1 MKRIIAQAR
10 KELTQTFR
18 DRLTLALALALP
30 LAQMWLIGQ
39 AVSLSVTDLGVVVS
53 DMDQSP
59 LSRRYAEALRASLT
73 FRVVPL
79 EAGERPENAL
89 EDETAHAAVVIPEG
103 FDRDLRRGLGAEVQW
118 LLDGTDANTANIMRG
133 QASAI
138 TQAFNAQVAPESA
151 RGAIVPAVRFWYN
164 PGRDSDKYIGPGIFA
179 VGLALFPPL
188 LAALAM
194 SREGEQKTILQ
205 VYVSSISAHEYL
217 LGKILAFGIIAAAE
231 WVLTLVFAMLL
242 FGLWF
247 KGDPTPFIVSSFLY
261 LFCVVAFGAMIGAR
275 IPDRAA
281 AIQAIQN
288 TGFLLSYLLAGFIF
302 PISNI
307 PDSVRW
313 ISYLIPARY
322 YIEVSRDVFVRG
334 GGWPAVWNA
343 PVVLGLLG
351 AFFFLSAWKRMRSMQ
366 VEA

>member
-133 QASAI
+133 QATAI
-138 TQAFNAQVAPESA
+138 TQAFNAQADEPHLRERQRQRQRQRQPVAERLRQFFA
-151 RGAIVPAVRFWYN
+151 RLCD
-164 PGRDSDKYIGPGIFA
+164 DSFHI
-179 VGLALFPPL
+179 
-188 LAALAM
+188 
-194 SREGEQKTILQ
+194 
-205 VYVSSISAHEYL
+205 
-217 LGKILAFGIIAAAE
+217 
-231 WVLTLVFAMLL
+231 
-242 FGLWF
+242 
-247 KGDPTPFIVSSFLY
+247 
-261 LFCVVAFGAMIGAR
+261 
-275 IPDRAA
+275 
-281 AIQAIQN
+281 N
-288 TGFLLSYLLAGFIF
+288 TVNSK
-302 PISNI
+302 
-307 PDSVRW
+307 W
-313 ISYLIPARY
+313 
-322 YIEVSRDVFVRG
+322 
-334 GGWPAVWNA
+334 
-343 PVVLGLLG
+343 
-351 AFFFLSAWKRMRSMQ
+351 
-366 VEA
+366 